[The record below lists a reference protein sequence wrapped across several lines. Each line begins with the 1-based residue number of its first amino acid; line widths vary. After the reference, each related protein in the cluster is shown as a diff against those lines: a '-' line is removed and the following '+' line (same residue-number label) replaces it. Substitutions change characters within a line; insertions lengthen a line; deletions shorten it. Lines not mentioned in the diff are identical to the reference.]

1 MAALGNPM
9 EWEERATPMSEAF
22 QIEPMVTI
30 EEFDAFLNGQPDD
43 ELVLEAVGF
52 TIALNRV
59 YFAIDLSN
67 VHRIS
72 HRGGD

>member
-1 MAALGNPM
+1 MPQRSCVSWREVGVSA
-9 EWEERATPMSEAF
+9 
-22 QIEPMVTI
+22 I
-30 EEFDAFLNGQPDD
+30 LNGQPDD